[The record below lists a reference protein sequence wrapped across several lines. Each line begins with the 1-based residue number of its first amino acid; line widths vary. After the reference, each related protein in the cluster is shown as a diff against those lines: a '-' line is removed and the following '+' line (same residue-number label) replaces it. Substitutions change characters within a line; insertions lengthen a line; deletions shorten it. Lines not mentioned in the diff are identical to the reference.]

1 MFQVGLEF
9 FVPAIQIPVEK
20 SGDGIDIPS
29 LMKKVNLEVQLV
41 AIKLSIVISLQGLPQ
56 ITINIGAL
64 ILVAM
69 LIITTL
75 LAHLFLNY
83 KPLVIANL
91 LKTLATSFK
100 RWSK

>member
-1 MFQVGLEF
+1 MSILLFINQVGLEF

-29 LMKKVNLEVQLV
+29 LLKK
-41 AIKLSIVISLQGLPQ
+41 GLPQ

-64 ILVAM
+64 ILVAI

>member
-1 MFQVGLEF
+1 M
-9 FVPAIQIPVEK
+9 PAIQIPIEK

-29 LMKKVNLEVQLV
+29 LLKK
-41 AIKLSIVISLQGLPQ
+41 GLPQ

-64 ILVAM
+64 ILVAILM
-69 LIITTL
+69 ITTL

-91 LKTLATSFK
+91 LKTLATSFR